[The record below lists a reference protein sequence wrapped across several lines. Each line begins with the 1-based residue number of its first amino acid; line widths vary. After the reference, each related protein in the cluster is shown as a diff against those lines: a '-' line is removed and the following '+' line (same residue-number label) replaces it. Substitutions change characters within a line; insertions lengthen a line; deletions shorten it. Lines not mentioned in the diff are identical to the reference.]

1 MADEKLRVLLVEDD
15 DFDQKRVAE
24 LLRQTEHPSVVL
36 ELVSKLG
43 PALERISA
51 GKLDAVLLDVNLP
64 DSAGLATVRAALSRA
79 VGVPV
84 VVLTG
89 DDDTDL
95 ALDAMRVGAQDYVP
109 KASLES
115 GLLQRVLVHAVERQR
130 LLNDLSKRYAA
141 WTTVVRSLRTLESGE
156 ALQKTNPATFREVVA
171 VYSGML
177 ERTAEGMPSGEA
189 HRATVSE
196 LARRMTAAR
205 AGVSDLL
212 DVHLAA
218 LGRRIELESQAGRT
232 REQEQ
237 LLILEL
243 MGNMVSSYR
252 VIAIKASADR
262 APTAPQR
269 CNKQLDCEG
278 TRTVWRRPPAG
289 RM

>member
-1 MADEKLRVLLVEDD
+1 MSTEQLRVLLVEDD
-15 DFDQKRVAE
+15 GFDQKQVAE
-24 LLRQTEHPSVVL
+24 LLSQSTTTTFDL
-36 ELVSKLG
+36 EVTAKLG

-51 GKLDAVLLDVNLP
+51 GRLDVVLLDVNLP
-64 DSAGLATVRAALSRA
+64 DSRGLNTVRAALSRS

-89 DDDTDL
+89 GDDMEL

-109 KASLES
+109 KGALEG

-130 LLNDLSKRYAA
+130 LLNDLSRRFAA
-141 WTTVVRSLRTLESGE
+141 WTTVVRSLRTLDSNE
-156 ALQKTNPATFREVVA
+156 ALQKTAPETFRELVA
-171 VYSGML
+171 IYAGML
-177 ERTAEGMPSGEA
+177 ERSAHGLQAGEA

-196 LARRMTAAR
+196 LARRMAASR

-218 LGRRIELESQAGRT
+218 LGRRAEMESHGGRT

-243 MGNMVSSYR
+243 MGNLVSGYR
-252 VIAIKASADR
+252 SMAIQASADR
-262 APTAPQR
+262 APRA
-269 CNKQLDCEG
+269 L
-278 TRTVWRRPPAG
+278 
-289 RM
+289 